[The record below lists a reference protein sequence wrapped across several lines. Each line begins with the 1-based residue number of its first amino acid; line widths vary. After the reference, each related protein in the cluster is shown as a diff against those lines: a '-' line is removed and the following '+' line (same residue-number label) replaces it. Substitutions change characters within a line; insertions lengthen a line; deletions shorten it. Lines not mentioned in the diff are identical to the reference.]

1 MHGFTGFD
9 NDSAYH
15 KSKYILPIYLVN
27 GASNECLENLRWF
40 DIKFTLV
47 SLSINKMGTSK
58 YQTPLS
64 KSCFD
69 WFSEP
74 SHSHL
79 QPQSHTHTHP
89 HTPTTT
95 ATKTFTTI
103 HLSTTKITTSKHNT
117 TNHHYQQQPPPSP
130 PTTFTKDTDH
140 FEELLVCGL
149 ILFSFYLFR
158 PLLLILLFLFFG
170 CCWKE

>member
-58 YQTPLS
+58 YQKPLS

-89 HTPTTT
+89 HTPTHTHPHT
-95 ATKTFTTI
+95 HTHTQRAQTHAHARTRRFDTVTDTNVHMFAFMKR
-103 HLSTTKITTSKHNT
+103 LPSHN
-117 TNHHYQQQPPPSP
+117 P
-130 PTTFTKDTDH
+130 
-140 FEELLVCGL
+140 
-149 ILFSFYLFR
+149 
-158 PLLLILLFLFFG
+158 
-170 CCWKE
+170 